1 MHIQGERR
9 QGIESLDLRGQ
20 EMVDGVADA
29 GVFAHDLFWRMN
41 TFNVWP
47 LLSHAVVATSLP
59 MHGSHQFPL
68 FQEKQ
73 RGSRAAKGC

>member
-1 MHIQGERR
+1 
-9 QGIESLDLRGQ
+9 
-20 EMVDGVADA
+20 
-29 GVFAHDLFWRMN
+29 MN